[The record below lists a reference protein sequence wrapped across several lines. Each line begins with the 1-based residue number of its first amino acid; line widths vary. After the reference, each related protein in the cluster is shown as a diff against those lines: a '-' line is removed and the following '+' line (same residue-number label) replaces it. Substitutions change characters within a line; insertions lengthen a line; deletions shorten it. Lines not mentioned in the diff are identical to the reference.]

1 MIPRDSTDGGAFRV
15 GWKRV
20 PIAYVFACLTM
31 GAAVVARNGL
41 SEAADVPTS
50 FEALAQK
57 SRFIFQGTVIKVK
70 AASMAGVPVSDHTV
84 VVQVDQTLRSG
95 KTLEDF
101 TGKEVTV
108 YLTKPESAKVGEKSV
123 FFTNGWL
130 YGKGLAVQEVG
141 RMEVKE
147 GRVEAVGSPADIRKA
162 LADLEQ
168 KDADQALQSRM
179 ARAPLIVSGKVVS
192 TRPAPGGRHPYS
204 EHDPDW
210 WEAVIDVSTVQKGN
224 APGKQIVVKYPR
236 SKDELWIDCP
246 KFREGEEGSWILQL
260 DQTEKGS
267 PRLRTTGYTA
277 LSPLD
282 FQTKPEMERI
292 LRLLK
297 PAP

>member
-1 MIPRDSTDGGAFRV
+1 MIPRESTAEGARRE
-15 GWKRV
+15 GCRRV
-20 PIAYVFACLTM
+20 PIALMLACLTL
-31 GAAVVARNGL
+31 GAVVVAGIGR
-41 SEAADVPTS
+41 SEAADVPAS

-57 SRFIFQGTVIKVK
+57 SRFIFQGTVTKVK
-70 AASMAGVPVSDHTV
+70 AASMPGVPVSDHTV
-84 VVQVDQTLRSG
+84 VVRVDQTLRSG
-95 KTLEDF
+95 KTLDDF

-108 YLTKPESAKVGEKSV
+108 YLTKPNSAEVGAKFV

-141 RMEVKE
+141 RIEAKE
-147 GRVEAVGSPADIRKA
+147 GRVEAVGSHVEVCKA

-179 ARAPLIVSGKVVS
+179 ARAQLIVSGKVVS

-210 WEAVIDVSTVQKGN
+210 WDAVIDVSAVQKGQ
-224 APGKQIVVKYPR
+224 AAGPQIVVKYPR

-246 KFREGEEGSWILQL
+246 KFREGDEGIWILQV

-282 FQTKPEMERI
+282 FQPKPEMERA